1 MLGFISSV
9 WLVVFTFFIAVRTYT
24 IDDSNYSTLK
34 FSENP
39 AGPVWGP
46 FGSDTGE
53 QLSIRLPNGTM
64 MPINS
69 AQCYDGTFTY
79 AACSTSN
86 NCAVQFPFTGSGITI
101 YVLQAGP
108 QGMSASLSIDSGTAT
123 TATLAAPPAPQYN
136 IPRVVLFN
144 VQNMVSGNHTAVMT
158 VLDWDGGFS
167 GMMLDYIDVNEA
179 VVTGTTPT
187 TSAANQTPTATTTQ
201 GSSNPSGTTSQS
213 SQSTTTTSNQ
223 TSSSTVAPPVIASSQ
238 VNSTSTSAG
247 IGATSSSSSGG
258 SNSSTSSSSK
268 IDVGAVAGGAAAGAV
283 GLLALCAL
291 AIFCFRRRRSRSSTG
306 NTTPL
311 LRHPV
316 SRFLAGPA
324 VDPFARAPTAPG
336 DGFDSAG
343 EPGRASIRG
352 VDAATTVDIST
363 QSSSLPAST
372 LTSLSPQV
380 GGTVQGSVPDVNS
393 SPTGVSASPLRQL
406 PAIPISP
413 SLPSTRA
420 TENAQSSM
428 QGGSRETYQAGGV
441 VPNSQSAR
449 QPILTDEQA
458 DFVTSL
464 YQNNVPAPVVARV
477 LERMLAN
484 PNPSPSG
491 SSPSAAIGPHDP
503 ELRAYMPVS
512 APGHRRI
519 LSWLGSQLGDAEST
533 APPSYDHAQTQS

>member
-1 MLGFISSV
+1 MTGRS
-9 WLVVFTFFIAVRTYT
+9 LVRG
-24 IDDSNYSTLK
+24 K
-34 FSENP
+34 
-39 AGPVWGP
+39 
-46 FGSDTGE
+46 
-53 QLSIRLPNGTM
+53 
-64 MPINS
+64 
-69 AQCYDGTFTY
+69 QCSLMDWVYLAICAD

-86 NCAVQFPFTGSGITI
+86 NCAVQFAFTGSGITI

-136 IPRVVLFN
+136 IPNVVLFD

-179 VVTGTTPT
+179 VVAGTTPT
-187 TSAANQTPTATTTQ
+187 TSAANQTPTPTTTQ
-201 GSSNPSGTTSQS
+201 ASSNPSGTTSQS
-213 SQSTTTTSNQ
+213 SQSTTTPSNQ
-223 TSSSTVAPPVIASSQ
+223 TSSSTAASPVVASSQ
-238 VNSTSTSAG
+238 VNSTSTSAS
-247 IGATSSSSSGG
+247 IGTTSSSSSGDI
-258 SNSSTSSSSK
+258 NSATSSSSKK

-291 AIFCFRRRRSRSSTG
+291 AIFCFRRRKSRSSTG

-311 LRHPV
+311 LRPPE
-316 SRFLAGPA
+316 SGFLAGSA
-324 VDPFARAPTAPG
+324 VDPFARAPTVPS
-336 DGFDSAG
+336 DGFNSAG
-343 EPGRASIRG
+343 DPSGASIGG
-352 VDAATTVDIST
+352 VDATTTRDLST
-363 QSSSLPAST
+363 QPSSIPVST
-372 LTSLSPQV
+372 PTSLSPQV
-380 GGTVQGSVPDVNS
+380 GGTAQGSVPDINP
-393 SPTGVSASPLRQL
+393 SPAGVSASPLRQL

-428 QGGSRETYQAGGV
+428 QGSSRETWQVGGV

-503 ELRAYMPVS
+503 ELRAYMPAS

-533 APPSYDHAQTQS
+533 APPSYDHAQTHS